1 MKTWTACAVAL
12 ALAAMA
18 VPAKAQLYLSG
29 SAGYLDENRQHG
41 VAGGLSADA
50 DFHASYIF
58 NAALGFR
65 IPFPSFAIR
74 VEGEG
79 GYGRTNLHSVTVAT
93 PGGGTTQATVTGTSN
108 NLYTGTINGFLDVPV
123 TPLLTPYVG
132 GGLGVAHSRFGAF
145 RTADVQFQGGHEVDF
160 LWLAEAGLAINFGNL
175 AIVPAYRYLH
185 FNTGTTA
192 LSDSDAHV
200 FKLGLRLIF

>member
-1 MKTWTACAVAL
+1 MWKAFAVAL
-12 ALAAMA
+12 ALGA
-18 VPAKAQLYLSG
+18 VALPARAQLYLSG

-41 VAGGLSADA
+41 IEGGLGADA

-65 IPFPSFAIR
+65 IPFQSFAIR

-93 PGGGTTQATVTGTSN
+93 PGGSTTSAVVTGASN

-123 TPLLTPYVG
+123 TPLLTPYLG
-132 GGLGVAHSRFGAF
+132 GGLGVAHTRFGDF
-145 RTADVQFQGGHEVDF
+145 RTADVEFHGGHETNF
-160 LWLAEAGLAINFGNL
+160 LWLAEAGLAFNLGNL
-175 AIVPAYRYLH
+175 AIVPSYRYLH
-185 FNTGTTA
+185 FNSGTTA

-200 FKLGLRLIF
+200 FKLGVRLTF